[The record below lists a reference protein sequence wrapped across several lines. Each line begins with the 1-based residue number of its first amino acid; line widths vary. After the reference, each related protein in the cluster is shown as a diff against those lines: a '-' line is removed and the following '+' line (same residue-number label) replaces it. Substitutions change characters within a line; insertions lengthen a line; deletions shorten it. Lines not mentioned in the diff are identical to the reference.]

1 MARHGENIRK
11 RKDGRWEGRYLV
23 YSEEKEK
30 EKYRSVYGRSYGE
43 VKEKMNIEKNR
54 MRQPLGE
61 LQEEKKTE
69 EEKMLFTDMAEQ
81 WLAEVKY
88 TKKLST
94 YVKYSLI
101 YRKYLEIAFQD
112 VKLYQVADIRA
123 VEKISDPLSDS
134 MKKSIC
140 CVLNQ
145 VLKFAS
151 RNYGIIIPVL
161 KKPAC
166 RGKRKSVTIFNQK
179 EQSRLLS
186 VLCHKQDIFK
196 TAVLLCLYTGLRLGE
211 VCALKWEDIDF
222 ENSLLTVNRTV
233 QRIYANGYETRT
245 VLLES
250 PPKSEGSKREIPLSS
265 QVLEL
270 LLGIWNNQEYVFGK
284 DRPIEP
290 RRLQYRFKNILK
302 EAKVA
307 HKNFHS
313 LRHTFSTNCI
323 EKGTDVKSL
332 SEILGHSDVKITLN
346 RYVHPSMATK
356 RGYLNTLSEFYGQI
370 CGQDG

>member
-23 YSEEKEK
+23 YSEEKGEK
-30 EKYRSVYGRSYGE
+30 KYRSVYGRSYGE

-54 MRQPLGE
+54 PRQPLGE
-61 LQEEKKTE
+61 LQEGKKTE
-69 EEKMLFTDMAEQ
+69 EEKMLFTDTAEQ

-101 YRKYLEIAFQD
+101 YRKYLEIMFQD

-166 RGKRKSVTIFNQK
+166 RGNRKSVTIFNQK

-270 LLGIWNNQEYVFGK
+270 LLGIWNNLDIRNMCLEKIGPLNQEGSSIV
-284 DRPIEP
+284 
-290 RRLQYRFKNILK
+290 LK
-302 EAKVA
+302 I
-307 HKNFHS
+307 S
-313 LRHTFSTNCI
+313 
-323 EKGTDVKSL
+323 
-332 SEILGHSDVKITLN
+332 
-346 RYVHPSMATK
+346 
-356 RGYLNTLSEFYGQI
+356 
-370 CGQDG
+370 